1 MKSFTVVAALVLALV
16 SGSTAQ
22 GMWCAKD
29 RSVCAKAVVDAAKKN
44 VTITVTSSFTG
55 WVGLGIGSAMADA
68 DVVAGWPNA
77 AKNYVVSDRTAKGH
91 AQPTVDTLQDINWTR
106 NQSTSSITP
115 LDPSHTGVRFTYSR
129 QLTGGSPG
137 SKAITPGTPQS
148 FIWAASNQVVNNGT
162 LLQHESSNKGT
173 FQWDV
178 LQTAGSASGTN
189 GSTSSTGTASGGS
202 GSGAI
207 SAFAASS
214 AQAVGLSLLSVIVF
228 AMFA

>member
-1 MKSFTVVAALVLALV
+1 MKLFPLIAALILASV

-22 GMWCAKD
+22 GMWCSKD
-29 RSVCAKAVVDAAKKN
+29 KSVCAKAVVDSAKKN
-44 VTITVTSSFTG
+44 VTVTVTSSFTG

-68 DVVAGWPNA
+68 DIVAGWPNA
-77 AKNYVVSDRTAKGH
+77 AKNYVVSDRSAKGH
-91 AQPTVDTLQDINWTR
+91 VQPTVDTIQDINWTR

-129 QLTGGSPG
+129 QLIGGSSA
-137 SKAITPGTPQS
+137 SKAITPGTAQS
-148 FIWAASNQVVNNGT
+148 FIWAASNQAVNNGT
-162 LLQHESSNKGT
+162 LLQHDGANKGT

-178 LQTAGSASGTN
+178 LLSAGSASGTN
-189 GSTSSTGTASGGS
+189 GSSSSTGAASGGT

-207 SAFAASS
+207 SAFAATS